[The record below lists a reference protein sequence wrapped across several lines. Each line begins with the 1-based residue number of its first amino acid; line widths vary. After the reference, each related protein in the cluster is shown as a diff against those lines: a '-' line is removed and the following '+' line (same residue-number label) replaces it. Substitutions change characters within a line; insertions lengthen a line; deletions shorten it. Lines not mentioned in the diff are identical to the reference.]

1 MSNPHHALRHR
12 WHTLTSESE
21 RGGGRAALETAILA
35 PVLILVFIIL
45 VIAGGRI
52 SSAGSAVEEAARA
65 AAREASLQ
73 RDGATAQSR
82 ATRIAEQSLAGQ
94 GLVCDSLQVVVD
106 TSQFSRPLG
115 QPAQV
120 TATITCQVRLSD
132 LGLPGAPGS
141 KTMTS
146 TFVSVIDPYRERG
159 QA

>member
-1 MSNPHHALRHR
+1 MTSLRDR
-12 WHTLTSESE
+12 WHGLAGEPE
-21 RGGGRAALETAILA
+21 LGGGRTALETVILA
-35 PVLILVFIIL
+35 PVLILVFIML

-52 SSAGSAVEEAARA
+52 VSAGGAVEEAARA

-82 ATRIAEQSLAGQ
+82 ATTIAQQSLAGQ
-94 GLVCDSLQVVVD
+94 NLVCDSLQVQVD
-106 TSQFSRPLG
+106 TSQFGRPLG

-120 TATITCQVRLSD
+120 TAIITCQVRLSD
-132 LGLPGAPGS
+132 LAIPGLPGS

-159 QA
+159 RP